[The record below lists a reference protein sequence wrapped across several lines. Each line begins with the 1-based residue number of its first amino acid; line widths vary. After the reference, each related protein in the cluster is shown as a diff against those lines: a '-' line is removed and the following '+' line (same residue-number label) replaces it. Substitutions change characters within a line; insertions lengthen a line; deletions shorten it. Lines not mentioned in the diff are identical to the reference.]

1 MHLSKWGYHADFFV
15 YPVLIATAALRSLWQ
30 APPQAA
36 GCWFTALAVG
46 LLAWTAL
53 EYALHRWVLHR
64 VPPFR
69 RLHALHHEHPVA
81 LIGTPTW
88 LSAPLFLSLWAVLA
102 HEASAPTASGI
113 ATGLMV
119 GYIAYGFV
127 HNAVHHRL
135 SRRGSW
141 LHRAK
146 ERHARHHRAGSMTD
160 FGVSTGLWDRV
171 FGTRS
176 LPVQRHAGAVPAER
190 RT

>member
-30 APPQAA
+30 APLQAA
-36 GCWFTALAVG
+36 GSWFTALAVG
-46 LLAWTAL
+46 LLAWTAI
-53 EYALHRWVLHR
+53 EYALHR

-69 RLHALHHEHPVA
+69 RLHALHHEHPGA

-88 LSAPLFLSLWAVLA
+88 LSTPLFLSLWAVLA

-113 ATGLMV
+113 ATGLMA

-127 HNAVHHRL
+127 HDAVHHRL

-141 LHRAK
+141 LHR
-146 ERHARHHRAGSMTD
+146 
-160 FGVSTGLWDRV
+160 V

-176 LPVQRHAGAVPAER
+176 LPVQRHTGAVPAER